1 MVVLKA
7 AVLEG
12 SINEQWHRQSPLA
25 VHLARVWST
34 TARLVSQIGPEPE
47 RGGSTGKDVKNS
59 VSLLRLP
66 FSGRRSLS
74 DSASLKG
81 FCFLTTLVEPKSSR
95 TQN

>member
-47 RGGSTGKDVKNS
+47 RGGSTGKAK
-59 VSLLRLP
+59 
-66 FSGRRSLS
+66 
-74 DSASLKG
+74 A
-81 FCFLTTLVEPKSSR
+81 SR
-95 TQN
+95 TQSLCFASLSLGEGAFQTLPR